1 MLVSDDDMM
10 IHRIYIYI
18 FHAHFTAHEIPLLVG
33 LWVWFVL
40 AMSVYENGNKLYNI
54 VIVSIYP
61 MILPLTYNK
70 LTKSKCVYSLN
81 DYSFVGDE
89 NKCPNNKYKYISKY
103 ECIYKYMV
111 KVDFRSAVQMSMDDA
126 NKFRLI
132 TC

>member
-1 MLVSDDDMM
+1 MTATSYGCKIVQQQITTQIYVSFINVFCVICNCCEHWMLVSDDDMM

-70 LTKSKCVYSLN
+70 LTKSKCVYSSN
-81 DYSFVGDE
+81 DWAM
-89 NKCPNNKYKYISKY
+89 KISAHT
-103 ECIYKYMV
+103 I
-111 KVDFRSAVQMSMDDA
+111 
-126 NKFRLI
+126 NI
-132 TC
+132 NI

>member
-1 MLVSDDDMM
+1 
-10 IHRIYIYI
+10 
-18 FHAHFTAHEIPLLVG
+18 
-33 LWVWFVL
+33 
-40 AMSVYENGNKLYNI
+40 MSVYENGNKLYNI

-61 MILPLTYNK
+61 MILLLTYNR
-70 LTKSKCVYSLN
+70 LAKSECVYS
-81 DYSFVGDE
+81 SGDE
-89 NKCPNNKYKYISKY
+89 NKCAYNKYKYISKY